1 MFATG
6 IEKPQ
11 TEKKMKRL
19 LMATMLFAA
28 CIGFASPS
36 AAADGEALY
45 KSKCLMCHGAGGK
58 GTAMGPAFKDS
69 EMSGPQDQMI
79 AEVILKGRE
88 GAAKKH
94 KNIALGMPAQKLSDG
109 DVSALIAY
117 LKSLAG
123 TVAAPAPAPRV
134 NGDNGKKI
142 YDKYCARCHG
152 EDGSGSQYGL
162 NLQPKPTRDL
172 RTNKLFS
179 DNELL
184 IIINHGGAWREM
196 PNWEYVLTDAEV
208 KDAAGYVRA
217 LNYAPDP
224 KDGER
229 LFKEK
234 CALCHA
240 ADGFMKK
247 TWQAPDLDKSG
258 LGSSEMARI
267 IRYGIHGTLMY
278 PRESVRTNAEIS
290 NLVDYIQ
297 GLKK

>member
-1 MFATG
+1 
-6 IEKPQ
+6 
-11 TEKKMKRL
+11 MKRI
-19 LMATMLFAA
+19 LMTAMLFAT
-28 CIGFASPS
+28 CICFAAPS

-45 KSKCLMCHGAGGK
+45 KTKCLMCHGALGK

-69 EMSGPQDQMI
+69 EYVRSSSDQMI
-79 AEVILKGRE
+79 AEVILKGRD
-88 GAAKKH
+88 GDAKKH

-123 TVAAPAPAPRV
+123 TAAATAARI
-134 NGDNGKKI
+134 NGENGKDI
-142 YDKYCARCHG
+142 YGKYCARCHG

-162 NLQPKPTRDL
+162 ALQPKPTRDL
-172 RTNKLFS
+172 RTNKLFFS

-196 PNWEYVLTDAEV
+196 PSWEYVLTDAEV
-208 KDAAGYVRA
+208 KDAAGYVRT
-217 LNYAPDP
+217 LNYTPDR

-240 ADGFMKK
+240 TDGFMKK
-247 TWQAPDLDKSG
+247 TWQAPDLDKSSM
-258 LGSSEMARI
+258 GSSEMARI
-267 IRYGIHGTLMY
+267 VRYGIHSTLMY
-278 PRESVRTNAEIS
+278 PRETVRTNAEIS
-290 NLVDYIQ
+290 NLVEYIQ
-297 GLKK
+297 SLKK